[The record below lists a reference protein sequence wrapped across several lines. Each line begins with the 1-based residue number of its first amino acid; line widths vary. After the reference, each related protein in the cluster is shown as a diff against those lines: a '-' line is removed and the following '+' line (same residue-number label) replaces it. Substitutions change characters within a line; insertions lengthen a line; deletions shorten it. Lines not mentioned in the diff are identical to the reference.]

1 MKKHIIILL
10 CQAAALLPMRAQQ
23 AAWLDSIETYNTG
36 LRALR
41 GETEALRQANRT
53 ALRLPDPEAEVAHYF
68 GSPKGVPART
78 NVSVSQ
84 SLYWGVLT
92 GRQRTLARA
101 ADRANEEAYRAQR
114 QQVLADAGTKLVN
127 LVYYNRLCAELQKR
141 AALCEELLELYR
153 KKEAAGEAN
162 AIEPQKIEVQAAI
175 VRAGLSRAENERSA
189 LLLALQGLNGG
200 RPVACA
206 DTLYDS
212 DPLPALDEVL
222 QRVTT
227 AHPLVG
233 QAEAAVGQSREQ
245 VKLAQAE
252 SWPELS
258 VGFSGE
264 YIKNNNYSGLSL
276 GLSIP
281 LWGNRRAEV
290 RRRKAEQVA
299 RQLDVDDRRTQLRAA
314 VCEQYASATA
324 LRATVDRLRTAIGA
338 GTAPQLLR
346 RALEEGQMALPE
358 YIVELTFYYEARTA
372 LLEAERDAQL
382 AHEAVTAML
391 R

>member
-1 MKKHIIILL
+1 MLL
-10 CQAAALLPMRAQQ
+10 CSTAALLPLRAQQ

-41 GETEALRQANRT
+41 GETEALRQASRT
-53 ALRLPDPEAEVAHYF
+53 ALRLPDPEAEVAYYF

-84 SLYWGVLT
+84 SLDWGVIT

-101 ADRANEEAYRAQR
+101 ADRVNEETYRAAR
-114 QQVLADAGTKLVN
+114 QQVLADAGAKIVHV
-127 LVYYNRLCAELQKR
+127 VYYNRLCAELRQR
-141 AALCEELLELYR
+141 VALCDKLLELYR
-153 KKEAAGEAN
+153 EKAAQGEAN

-175 VRAGLSRAENERSA
+175 ARAGLSRAENERGA
-189 LLLALQGLNGG
+189 LLTALRGLNGG
-200 RPVACA
+200 RPVVCA
-206 DTLYDS
+206 DTSYEAS
-212 DPLPALDEVL
+212 PLPTLDHVL
-222 QRVTT
+222 RQVDT
-227 AHPLVG
+227 AHPLVR
-233 QAEAAVGQSREQ
+233 QAEAAVGVSREQ
-245 VKLAQAE
+245 LRVAQAE

-264 YIKNNNYSGLSL
+264 YIKNNNYSGVSL

-281 LWGNRRAEV
+281 LWGNSRAEV

-314 VCEQYASATA
+314 VSEQYASAIALQATA
-324 LRATVDRLRTAIGA
+324 DRLRKTIGHD
-338 GTAPQLLR
+338 TSPQLLR

-358 YIVELTFYYEARTA
+358 YIMELSFYYEARTA

-382 AHEAVTAML
+382 AREAVAALM